1 MKIKYF
7 IRNKI
12 QNKQTIPKTPYTP
25 YLPHIKQTINKP

>member
-12 QNKQTIPKTPYTP
+12 QNKQTTPKTPYTP